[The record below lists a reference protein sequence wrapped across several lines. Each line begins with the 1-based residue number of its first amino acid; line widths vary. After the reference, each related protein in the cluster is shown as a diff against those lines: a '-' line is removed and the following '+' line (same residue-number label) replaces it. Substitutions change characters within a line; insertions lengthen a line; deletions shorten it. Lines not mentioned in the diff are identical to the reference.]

1 LVNIVSIKFLFL
13 MVIPSSTLRLIS
25 QWLPLLLAAL
35 VLLGTPRFEFQIKG
49 QTDGALTT
57 QSSLQ
62 QKSVPTVSAPIDGS
76 LNGKTPGEL
85 ATALTVTRGQNFLD
99 QAPEFIKLK
108 WVNPIHEM
116 TSYGFSCLC
125 GGVANA

>member
-1 LVNIVSIKFLFL
+1 
-13 MVIPSSTLRLIS
+13 MVIPFSALPLIS
-25 QWLPLLLAAL
+25 QRLSLLLAAL
-35 VLLGTPRFEFQIKG
+35 VLLGTGPFEFQIKG

-57 QSSLQ
+57 PSGLQ
-62 QKSVPTVSAPIDGS
+62 QKSVPTVSAPIDRS
-76 LNGKTPGEL
+76 LTLKTPGEL

>member
-1 LVNIVSIKFLFL
+1 
-13 MVIPSSTLRLIS
+13 MVIPFSALPLIS

-35 VLLGTPRFEFQIKG
+35 VLLGTARFEFQIKG

-57 QSSLQ
+57 QSGLQ
-62 QKSVPTVSAPIDGS
+62 QKSLPTVAESIDAG
-76 LNGKTPGEL
+76 LNLKTPGEL
-85 ATALTVTRGQNFLD
+85 AAALTITRGQNFLD